1 MKSKKITKKLKKYK
15 KEGKFFSLLSKY
27 DENYTSAIV
36 LDVNSEFVVLQEF
49 FEFKRITKSILPISS
64 IESLRRNQNDKYHET
79 VLRGEGLLKAS
90 NKKYPIDIKSWKT
103 ISNSLKATG
112 LTVII
117 DCERVD
123 DDYFGI
129 GEIKKVNKES
139 VEIRYFDAQGVL
151 DETNTR
157 FPYDIITKLSYDSQ
171 YANIFSKYTREKAK

>member
-1 MKSKKITKKLKKYK
+1 MKNKKIAKKLKKYK

-27 DENYTSAIV
+27 DDNYTSAVVI
-36 LDVNSEFVVLQEF
+36 DINDEFVVLQEF
-49 FEFKRITKSILPISS
+49 FEFRKITKSILPLST
-64 IESLRRNQNDKYHET
+64 IEALRRNQNDKYHQT
-79 VLRGEGLLKAS
+79 ILKGEGLL
-90 NKKYPIDIKSWKT
+90 NKGKNKFPVDIESWKS
-103 ISNSLKATG
+103 ISKSLKQSG

-117 DCERVD
+117 DCERVK

-129 GEIKKVNKES
+129 GEIKKVNKDS

-171 YANIFSKYTREKAK
+171 YANIFSKYTRD